1 MPVYKNSDMCAAIEE
16 YVHNQR
22 HRELLRLR
30 FCEGLTYEEIAEAV
44 SFSPQHVRYICK
56 QYKHLLTIIL

>member
-1 MPVYKNSDMCAAIEE
+1 MYRNSDMCIAIQE
-16 YVHNQR
+16 YVHNQK

-44 SFSPQHVRYICK
+44 NYSPQHVRSICK
-56 QYKHLLTIIL
+56 TYKALLISSL

>member
-1 MPVYKNSDMCAAIEE
+1 MPVYKNSDMIRAIEE
-16 YVHNQR
+16 YVHNRR

-30 FCEGLTYEEIAEAV
+30 YCEGLTYEEIAEAV

-56 QYKHLLTIIL
+56 QYKHLLTIII